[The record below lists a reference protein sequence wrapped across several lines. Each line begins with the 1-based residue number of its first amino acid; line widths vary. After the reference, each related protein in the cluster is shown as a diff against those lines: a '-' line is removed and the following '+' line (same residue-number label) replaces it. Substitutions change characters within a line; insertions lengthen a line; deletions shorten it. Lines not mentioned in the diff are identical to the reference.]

1 MNRLLL
7 VCLSA
12 LVWCL
17 AGCTDKDKIPAGV
30 LPKEKMQKVLWDVI
44 QAERY
49 RETFIRDSSKDLKA
63 ETFKLYA
70 QVFAIHKVTKDE
82 FAKSYKFYM
91 SRPDIAREMFDSLA
105 TQANRAREEMYK
117 PKPLDTAKVHIDSSK
132 VKPDSSKVPKKRLV
146 PPPVE
151 SSKVKQHL
159 IDSLKKADLVKKALP
174 QPAIVPPVFPQI
186 SNLKRPIRRIPLKH
200 GKGDSLL
207 MLKLKHKP

>member
-44 QAERY
+44 QAERF

-105 TQANRAREEMYK
+105 TKANRTREDMYK
-117 PKPLDTAKVHIDSSK
+117 PKPLDTANVHIDSSK
-132 VKPDSSKVPKKRLV
+132 VKIDSSKVKKRPAV
-146 PPPVE
+146 PPPVN
-151 SSKVKQHL
+151 SSKV
-159 IDSLKKADLVKKALP
+159 ALP

-186 SNLKRPIRRIPLKH
+186 PNLKKPIRRIPLKH
-200 GKGDSLL
+200 GKSDSLL
-207 MLKLKHKP
+207 MLKLKH